1 MVLKIQK
8 RILSSSI
15 ILNLEFFPP
24 IKDKIKN
31 LENLFISQM
40 KTVGEEQNK

>member
-1 MVLKIQK
+1 MILKIQK

-15 ILNLEFFPP
+15 ILNLESFPP
-24 IKDKIKN
+24 INDKIKD

-40 KTVGEEQNK
+40 KTVGEEQDK

>member
-1 MVLKIQK
+1 MILKIQK

-15 ILNLEFFPP
+15 ILSLEFFPP
-24 IKDKIKN
+24 INDKIKN

-40 KTVGEEQNK
+40 KTMGGEQDK

>member
-1 MVLKIQK
+1 MIFKVQK

-15 ILNLEFFPP
+15 ILNLEFFLP
-24 IKDKIKN
+24 INDKIKN

-40 KTVGEEQNK
+40 KTVGEEQDN

>member
-1 MVLKIQK
+1 MILKIQK

-15 ILNLEFFPP
+15 ILNLELFPP
-24 IKDKIKN
+24 INNKMMN

-40 KTVGEEQNK
+40 KTIGEEQDK